1 MFKKFLFQLILILVL
16 LCFGVTMFSFAE
28 ATPITLVW
36 SAGGVGG
43 GWYTV
48 AAGIAELVKETY
60 PEINIK
66 VVPGESQLNP
76 IKIERGDVQLGLG
89 LFPFD
94 VMAFKG
100 TGIYNTPATKVRGI
114 GGSVSNVYVHYLAYA
129 DYEANSIG
137 EIVEKKLPVRI
148 VTQPAGSSEEF
159 ILRKTLEAYGATYE
173 DIKSWGGNIFFIGEG
188 EGADLFKDKHA
199 DVLIANMAPPAAI
212 IEEISMGG
220 RSVKLL
226 SISKE
231 VIAKLT
237 SEGFIGGERAI
248 IKKEFYSFLK
258 EDLSTLV
265 TGTEILVGESVP
277 EEVVYKITKVLVEN
291 PERLIQIHVSMKDWI
306 PEEGWKYLF
315 FPLHPGAEKY
325 YREAGYLK

>member
-1 MFKKFLFQLILILVL
+1 MFKKIVFQLSLILLL
-16 LCFGVTMFSFAE
+16 LCFGATMLSLA
-28 ATPITLVW
+28 ADPITLVW

-48 AAGIAELVKETY
+48 AAGIAELVKEAN
-60 PEINIK
+60 PEISIK

-76 IKIERGDVQLGLG
+76 LKVEANDAQLGLG

-94 VMAFKG
+94 AMAVKG
-100 TGIYNTPATKVRGI
+100 VGIYTTPVTHVRGI
-114 GGSVSNVYVHYLAYA
+114 GGSLSNVFAHFLAYA
-129 DYEANSIG
+129 DYEANSMS
-137 EIVEKKLPVRI
+137 EIIEKKLPVRI

-159 ILRKTLEAYGATYE
+159 ILRKALEAYGVTYD
-173 DIKSWGGNIFFIGEG
+173 DIKSWGGQIIFIGEG

-212 IEEISMGG
+212 IEEISVGG

-226 SISKE
+226 PISKE
-231 VIAKLT
+231 VVEKLAA
-237 SEGFIGGERAI
+237 EGFIGGDRAV
-248 IKKEFYSFLK
+248 IKKENYNFLK

-265 TGTEILVGESVP
+265 TGTEILVRDSVP
-277 EEVVYKITKVLVEN
+277 EEVVYQITKTICEN
-291 PERLIQIHVSMKDWI
+291 PDRLLQIHASLKDWI

-315 FPLHPGAEKY
+315 VPLHPGAERY